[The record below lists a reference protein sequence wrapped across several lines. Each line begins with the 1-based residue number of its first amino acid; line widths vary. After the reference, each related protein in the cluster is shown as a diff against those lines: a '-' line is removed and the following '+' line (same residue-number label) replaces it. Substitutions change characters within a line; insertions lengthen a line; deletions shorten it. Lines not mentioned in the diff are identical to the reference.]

1 MNILADT
8 SVWIDFFN
16 KKTFS
21 AEAKILHDLLQST
34 LDNIWLCPI
43 IYQELLQGFRND
55 KVFAETKR
63 IFLNFSILDLDIM
76 TVSNYAVDLYRY
88 LRKKGSTIRKSA
100 DCLIAAYAILAD
112 LTLLHKDRDF
122 TQIAKHCPLK
132 IYRL

>member
-1 MNILADT
+1 MDILVDT
-8 SVWIDFFN
+8 SVWIDFLN

-21 AEAKILHDLLQST
+21 AEAKILHDFLQSAR
-34 LDNIWLCPI
+34 DNIWLCPI

-55 KVFAETKR
+55 KVFAEIKN
-63 IFLNFSILDLDIM
+63 ILLNFSMLDFDIV
-76 TVSNYAVDLYRY
+76 TVSNYAIDLYRH

-112 LTLLHKDRDF
+112 LSLLHKDKDF
-122 TQIAKHCPLK
+122 AQIAKHSPLK